1 MTRSA
6 RRNPL
11 TTEIAFDALQIEGG
25 LLAADWLAKV
35 AQLKAPFQSEA
46 DYRVPKGLNLRDEIG
61 RYWRI
66 AQAYWRDLSA
76 GRSSDASATDL
87 ADQFVLGLL
96 RDVFGFASL
105 APTDTIVESERF
117 FPIRF
122 SAMNSRVPVV
132 IGPVGAGL
140 DSPSS
145 EFGDGSRRRSPF
157 ALLQEYLNAFS
168 DATWGLVCDAFTLRL
183 AHDNASLTRPAW
195 VEADLLRIFT
205 EELYPDFAALWLLIH
220 ESRFGKL
227 DRAQEPS
234 PLESWLIEGREEGI
248 VAREKLANGFEKAV
262 ETLGQAFLSHAAN
275 GALRSALQM
284 GRLTKEAYF
293 AQLLRLLYRIIFLLT
308 AEERD
313 LLHMK
318 GTPKSTRELYVA
330 GYAILNVRNR
340 SLRRSAHD
348 HNIDQWEAVKIVFR
362 GLAGGES
369 RLGLP
374 ALAGLFALKHCP
386 DLDAARLENR
396 ALLTAVFQ
404 LCFLRED
411 SGIERVNWRDMGPDE
426 LGYIYE
432 GLLELVP
439 TITEEGRRFSFAGT
453 EESRGHIRKTTG
465 SYYTPDELVKVL
477 LDSALDP
484 VIAKTVAAHPA
495 NSADAVLKLAIVDPT
510 CGSGHFLIAAAR
522 RLAEHVVRLRT
533 TTTPTPE
540 EYRRA
545 LRDVVRHCV
554 YGVDANPLAVELCK
568 VSLWM
573 ESVTPGSP
581 LTFLESHIRNG
592 NSLLGTTGE
601 LMDDRI
607 PDAAWVSLEGDDESV
622 TRLLRNRNRDE
633 FHGQR
638 VLSWSDPVHSEKILE
653 AMEALEDAPDSDP
666 EALARKEKQWEE
678 LLASQAYEHN
688 RLVADAW
695 CAAFFWP
702 KAELGA
708 PSDAAPTTAVWRGL
722 RDRQGA
728 SQILVETIG
737 KISMD
742 YGLFHW
748 DQAFPNVFAR
758 GGFDVVLG
766 NPPWER
772 VKIQEQ
778 EFFAKRDPSIAN
790 ARNAAERKKRIAALP
805 ETNPTLWIEWCTASR
820 VAQGTS
826 HFFRQSGR
834 YPLSAQGD
842 INTYALFVE
851 HNWRAINRSGSA
863 GFIVPSG
870 IVTDDTTKELF
881 QTLVSGKVL
890 SSVYHF
896 ENEDRV
902 FRGLH
907 HAYRFVLMTI
917 GEAVNTDFVFYARR
931 ASQLT
936 DLNRHF
942 SLSADDIAALNPNTG
957 TSPTFRS
964 RRDADLNLKLYKRTG
979 ILWRDDDREG
989 NPWGMQFLRMFD
1001 MANDSGMFRTSGE
1014 LASAGW
1020 DLDGNRFVKDGRVML
1035 PLCEAKMFH
1044 HYDHRFGTYAGQTE
1058 AQARQG
1064 KLPELDDTAHQDP
1077 SFVTLPRY
1085 WVEGLEVE
1093 ERLAGRWDRSWLL
1106 GWRDI
1111 TGTEKRRT
1119 VIAAVVPR
1127 AGVNDKFLL
1136 MLPFVPARLVACLY
1150 GNLCSFPFDYAARQK
1165 VGGISLKY
1173 FTMRQLPTLKPSSY
1187 SSPTPWAHSMMLSE
1201 WLLSRILELTYTAWD
1216 LQPFAQDCGDDG
1228 PPYFWD
1234 SERRFQLRSEVD
1246 AAYFHLYGISPCDA
1260 EYIMDSFPVVR
1271 DADQRNHGEFR
1282 TKRVILEI
1290 YDALAKAEQT
1300 GRPYVSS
1307 LGPPT
1312 RVK

>member
-1 MTRSA
+1 MTRSV
-6 RRNPL
+6 RRNAL
-11 TTEIAFDALQIEGG
+11 TTEIAFEALQIEGG

-35 AQLKAPFQSEA
+35 AQLKAPFQSES

-66 AQAYWRDLSA
+66 AQAYWADLSA
-76 GRSSDASATDL
+76 GRSNGAPPDDL
-87 ADQFVLGLL
+87 ADQFVVGLL
-96 RDVFGFASL
+96 RDVFGFTSL
-105 APTDTIVESERF
+105 TPTDAVIESERF
-117 FPIRF
+117 LPVRF
-122 SAMNSRVPVV
+122 SALNSRVPVV
-132 IGPVGAGL
+132 IAPVGAGL

-145 EFGDGSRRRSPF
+145 ELGDGTRRRSPF
-157 ALLQEYLNAFS
+157 ALLQEYLNAFT
-168 DATWGLVCDAFTLRL
+168 DATWGLTCDALTLRL
-183 AHDNASLTRPAW
+183 ARDNASLTRPAW
-195 VEADLLRIFT
+195 IEADLSRIFT
-205 EELYPDFAALWLLIH
+205 EGLYPDFAALWLLIH
-220 ESRFGKL
+220 ESRFQTL
-227 DRAQEPS
+227 DPVPEPC
-234 PLESWLIEGREEGI
+234 PLESWLAASREQGI
-248 VAREKLANGFEKAV
+248 AARERLSSGFEKAV
-262 ETLGQAFLSHAAN
+262 VTLGQAFLSHVAN
-275 GALRSALQM
+275 GALRSALQL
-284 GRLTKEAYF
+284 GRLPTEGYF

-313 LLHMK
+313 LLHVR
-318 GTPKSTRELYVA
+318 GIAKSTRELYAA

-362 GLAGGES
+362 GLAGGEP

-374 ALAGLFALKHCP
+374 ALAGLFAPKQCP
-386 DLDAARLENR
+386 DLDAAHLENR
-396 ALLTAVFQ
+396 DLLTAVFQ
-404 LCFLRED
+404 LCFLRGD

-477 LDSALDP
+477 LDTALEP
-484 VIAKTVAAHPA
+484 VIARTVATHPGS
-495 NSADAVLKLAIVDPT
+495 SADALLELAVVDPT

-522 RLAEHVVRLRT
+522 RLAEHVARLRT
-533 TTTPTPE
+533 TTTPAAE

-573 ESVTPGSP
+573 ESVTPGLP
-581 LTFLESHIRNG
+581 LTFLETHIRHG
-592 NSLLGTTGE
+592 NSLLGTTAE
-601 LMDDRI
+601 LMGDRV
-607 PDAAWVSLEGDDESV
+607 PDEAWFSLEGDNEKV

-633 FHGQR
+633 FQGQS
-638 VLSWSDPVHSEKILE
+638 VLSWTKPTASENIRE
-653 AMEALEDAPDSDP
+653 AMDALEDAPDTDP
-666 EALARKEKQWEE
+666 EALARKEQQWQE
-678 LLASQAYEHN
+678 LLASQTYEHN

-702 KAELGA
+702 KGELGA
-708 PSDAAPTTAVWRGL
+708 VSDAAPTTSVWRSL
-722 RDRQGA
+722 RDREGA
-728 SQILVETIG
+728 SPLLVETVA
-737 KISMD
+737 KISRD
-742 YGLFHW
+742 YDLFHW
-748 DQAFPNVFAR
+748 DQAFPGVFER

-778 EFFAKRDPSIAN
+778 EFFAKRNPSIAN
-790 ARNAAERKKRIAALP
+790 ARNASERKKRIATLP
-805 ETNPTLWIEWCTASR
+805 EADPTLWIEWCTASR

-826 HFFRQSGR
+826 HFFRESGR

-851 HNWRAINRSGSA
+851 HNWRAINPSGRA

-881 QTLVSGKVL
+881 QALVSGKVL

-917 GEAVNTDFVFYARR
+917 GEAVNADFVFYARR
-931 ASQLT
+931 AAQLA
-936 DLNRHF
+936 DQGRHF
-942 SLSADDIAALNPNTG
+942 SLTADDIAALNPNTH
-957 TSPTFRS
+957 TCPTFRF
-964 RRDADLNLKLYKRTG
+964 RRDADLNLALYKRTG
-979 ILWRDDDREG
+979 ILWRDDDPNG
-989 NPWGMQFLRMFD
+989 NPWGLQFLRMFD
-1001 MANDSGMFRTSGE
+1001 MANDSGMFRTAGE
-1014 LASAGW
+1014 LSSAGW
-1020 DLDGNRFVKDGRVML
+1020 TIDGNRFVKDGTVML

-1064 KLPELDDTAHQDP
+1064 KLPELDDIAHRDP
-1077 SFVTLPRY
+1077 NVFTLPRY
-1085 WVEGLEVE
+1085 WIAEPEVE
-1093 ERLAGRWDRSWLL
+1093 DRLSGRWDRAWFL

-1119 VIAAVVPR
+1119 VIATIVPL
-1127 AGVNDKFLL
+1127 AAVNDKFLL
-1136 MLPFVPARLVACLY
+1136 MMPFVPAPLIACLY
-1150 GNLCSFPFDYAARQK
+1150 GNLCSFAFDYAARQK

-1173 FTMRQLPTLKPSSY
+1173 FTMRQLPALKPTCY
-1187 SSPTPWAHSMMLSE
+1187 SRPAPWAHSVVLSE

-1216 LQPFAQDCGDDG
+1216 IRPFAQDCGDEG
-1228 PPYFWD
+1228 PPYLWD
-1234 SERRFQLRSEVD
+1234 KERRFQLRSEVD
-1246 AAYFHLYGISPCDA
+1246 AAYFHLYGISPGDA

-1271 DADQRNHGEFR
+1271 DADQRTYGEFR

-1290 YDALAKAEQT
+1290 YDALASAEDS
-1300 GRPYVSS
+1300 GCPYVSS
-1307 LGPPT
+1307 LGAPT
-1312 RVK
+1312 RIK

>member
-6 RRNPL
+6 RRNAL

-25 LLAADWLAKV
+25 LLAADWLARV

-66 AQAYWRDLSA
+66 AQAYWADLSA
-76 GRSSDASATDL
+76 RSSVASPSDL
-87 ADQFVLGLL
+87 ADQFVVGLL
-96 RDVFGFASL
+96 RDVFGFTSL
-105 APTDTIVESERF
+105 TPTGALIESERF

-122 SAMNSRVPVV
+122 SALNSRVPV
-132 IGPVGAGL
+132 IIAPVGAGL

-145 EFGDGSRRRSPF
+145 ELADGSRRRSAF
-157 ALLQEYLNAFS
+157 ALLQEYLNAFT
-168 DATWGLVCDAFTLRL
+168 DATWGLACDAFTLRL
-183 AHDNASLTRPAW
+183 ARDNASLTRPSW
-195 VEADLLRIFT
+195 IEADLSRIFT

-220 ESRFGKL
+220 ESRFGNL
-227 DRAQEPS
+227 DRAPGPC
-234 PLESWLIEGREEGI
+234 PLELWLTEGREEGI
-248 VAREKLANGFEKAV
+248 VARDKLSSGFEKAV

-275 GALRSALQM
+275 SALRSALQT

-318 GTPKSTRELYVA
+318 GTAKSTRELYSA

-340 SLRRSAHD
+340 SVRRSAHD
-348 HNIDQWEAVKIVFR
+348 HNIDQWEAIKIVFR

-374 ALAGLFALKHCP
+374 ALAGLFAPKQCP

-396 ALLTAVFQ
+396 AWLTAVFQ
-404 LCFLRED
+404 LCFLRGD

-439 TITEEGRRFSFAGT
+439 NITEEGRRFSFAGT
-453 EESRGHIRKTTG
+453 EESRGHVRKTTG

-477 LDSALDP
+477 LDSALEP
-484 VIAKTVAAHPA
+484 VIARAVAAHPI
-495 NSADAVLKLAIVDPT
+495 NSADALLELAVVDPT

-522 RLAEHVVRLRT
+522 RLAEHVARLRT
-533 TTTPTPE
+533 ATTPAAE

-568 VSLWM
+568 VGLWM
-573 ESVTPGSP
+573 ESVAPGLP
-581 LTFLESHIRNG
+581 LTFLESHIRHG
-592 NSLLGTTGE
+592 NSLLGTTAK
-601 LMDDRI
+601 LMGDRI
-607 PDAAWVSLEGDDESV
+607 PDAAWVSLEGDDEKI
-622 TRLLRNRNRDE
+622 TRLLRNRNRHE
-633 FHGQR
+633 FHGQA
-638 VLSWSDPVHSEKILE
+638 VLSWSKPTDSENMQE
-653 AMEALEDAPDSDP
+653 AMEAIEDAPDSDP
-666 EALARKEKQWEE
+666 ESLARKEQQWEE

-702 KAELGA
+702 KRELGA
-708 PSDAAPTTAVWRGL
+708 VSDAAPTTAVWRGL

-728 SQILVETIG
+728 SQILIETVG
-737 KISMD
+737 KISKD

-748 DQAFPNVFAR
+748 DQAFPGVFAR

-778 EFFAKRDPSIAN
+778 EFFSKRDPSIAN

-805 ETNPTLWIEWCTASR
+805 ETDPTLWIDWCIASR
-820 VAQGTS
+820 IAQGTS
-826 HFFRQSGR
+826 HFLRQSGR
-834 YPLSAQGD
+834 YPLSGQGD

-851 HNWRAINRSGSA
+851 HNWRAICSSGRA

-881 QTLVSGKVL
+881 QALVSGKVL

-917 GEAVNTDFVFYARR
+917 GQAVNADFVFYARR
-931 ASQLT
+931 AAQLA
-936 DLNRHF
+936 DQDRHF
-942 SLSADDIAALNPNTG
+942 SLSADDIATLNPNTG
-957 TSPTFRS
+957 TCPTFRS
-964 RRDADLNLKLYKRTG
+964 RRDADMNLALYKRTG
-979 ILWRDDDREG
+979 ILWRDDVPDG
-989 NPWGMQFLRMFD
+989 NPWGLRFLAMFH
-1001 MANDSGMFRTSGE
+1001 MANDSGLFRTAGE
-1014 LASAGW
+1014 LGSAGW
-1020 DLDGNRFVKDGRVML
+1020 ALDGNRFVRDGRVML
-1035 PLCEAKMFH
+1035 PLYEAKMFR
-1044 HYDHRFGTYAGQTE
+1044 HYDHRFGSYAGQTE

-1064 KLPELDDTAHQDP
+1064 KLPELTEAAHQDP
-1077 SFVTLPRY
+1077 KLLTLPRY
-1085 WVEGLEVE
+1085 WVDESEVD
-1093 ERLAGRWDRSWLL
+1093 ERAADRWDQAWLL
-1106 GWRDI
+1106 GWRRI

-1119 VIAAVVPR
+1119 VVPTILPR
-1127 AGVNDKFLL
+1127 SATGDSIFLA
-1136 MLPFVPARLVACLY
+1136 LPSTEPRLIACLCA
-1150 GNLCSFPFDYAARQK
+1150 NLCSFPLDYAARQK
-1165 VGGISLKY
+1165 VGGLNLMFFTLK
-1173 FTMRQLPTLKPSSY
+1173 QLPTLPLSSY
-1187 SSPTPWAHSMMLSE
+1187 ANRPPWDLDNTVRD
-1201 WLLSRILELTYTAWD
+1201 WLVPRVLELTYTAWD
-1216 LQPFAQDCGDDG
+1216 LQDFARDCGNDG
-1228 PPYFWD
+1228 KPYMWNSD
-1234 SERRFQLRSEVD
+1234 RRFLLESEID
-1246 AAYFHLYGISPCDA
+1246 AAFFRLYSLSRSDV
-1260 EYIMDSFPVVR
+1260 EYILDSFPVVR
-1271 DADQRNHGEFR
+1271 NIDERAYSEFR
-1282 TKRVILEI
+1282 TKRVVLEI
-1290 YDALAKAEQT
+1290 YDALASAEQT
-1300 GRPYVSS
+1300 GRPFVSS

>member
-6 RRNPL
+6 RRNAL

-35 AQLKAPFQSEA
+35 AQLKAPFQSES

-66 AQAYWRDLSA
+66 AQAYWADLSA
-76 GRSSDASATDL
+76 GRSNGASPADL
-87 ADQFVLGLL
+87 ADQFVVGLL
-96 RDVFGFASL
+96 RDVFGFTSL
-105 APTDTIVESERF
+105 TPTGAVIESERF
-117 FPIRF
+117 FPVRF
-122 SAMNSRVPVV
+122 SALNSRVPVF
-132 IGPVGAGL
+132 IAPVGAGL

-145 EFGDGSRRRSPF
+145 ELGDGTRRRSPF
-157 ALLQEYLNAFS
+157 ALLQEYLNAFT
-168 DATWGLVCDAFTLRL
+168 DATWGLTCDALTLRL
-183 AHDNASLTRPAW
+183 ARDNASLTRPAW
-195 VEADLLRIFT
+195 IEADLSRIFT
-205 EELYPDFAALWLLIH
+205 EGLYPDFAALWLLIH
-220 ESRFGKL
+220 ESRFRTL
-227 DRAQEPS
+227 DRAPEPC
-234 PLESWLIEGREEGI
+234 PLESWLAASREQGI
-248 VAREKLANGFEKAV
+248 AARERLSSGFEKAV
-262 ETLGQAFLSHAAN
+262 VTLGQAFLSHAAN
-275 GALRSALQM
+275 GALRSALQL
-284 GRLTKEAYF
+284 GRLPKEAYF

-313 LLHMK
+313 LLHVR
-318 GTPKSTRELYVA
+318 GIAKSTRELYAA

-362 GLAGGES
+362 GLAGGEP

-374 ALAGLFALKHCP
+374 ALAGLFAPKQCP
-386 DLDAARLENR
+386 DLDAAHLENR
-396 ALLTAVFQ
+396 DLLTAVFQ
-404 LCFLRED
+404 LCFLRGD

-477 LDSALDP
+477 LDTALEP
-484 VIAKTVAAHPA
+484 VIARTVATHPGS
-495 NSADAVLKLAIVDPT
+495 SADALLELAVVDPT

-522 RLAEHVVRLRT
+522 RLAEHVARLRT
-533 TTTPTPE
+533 TTTPTTE

-554 YGVDANPLAVELCK
+554 FGVDANPLAVELCK

-573 ESVTPGSP
+573 ESVTPGLP
-581 LTFLESHIRNG
+581 LTFLESHIRHG
-592 NSLLGTTGE
+592 NSLLGTTAE
-601 LMDDRI
+601 LMGDGV
-607 PDAAWVSLEGDDESV
+607 PDTAWFSLEGDDERV

-633 FHGQR
+633 FHGQA
-638 VLSWSDPVHSEKILE
+638 VLSWSKPTDPENMQE
-653 AMEALEDAPDSDP
+653 AMEAVEDAPDNDP
-666 EALARKEKQWEE
+666 EALARKERQWEE

-702 KAELGA
+702 KAEIGA
-708 PSDAAPTTAVWRGL
+708 ISDAAPTTAVWRGL

-728 SQILVETIG
+728 SQILVETVG
-737 KISMD
+737 KISTD

-748 DQAFPNVFAR
+748 DQAFPTVFAR

-790 ARNAAERKKRIAALP
+790 ARNASERKKRIAALP
-805 ETNPTLWIEWCTASR
+805 ETDPTLWVDWCIASR

-851 HNWRAINRSGSA
+851 HNWRAINASGRA

-870 IVTDDTTKELF
+870 MVTDDTTKELF
-881 QTLVSGKVL
+881 QALVSDKVL

-907 HAYRFVLMTI
+907 HAYRFILMTI
-917 GEAVNTDFVFYARR
+917 GEAVTADFVFYVRR
-931 ASQLT
+931 AAQLA
-936 DLNRHF
+936 DRDRHF
-942 SLSADDIAALNPNTG
+942 SLNADDIAALNPNTG
-957 TSPTFRS
+957 TCPTFRS
-964 RRDADLNLKLYKRTG
+964 RRDADMSVALYKRTG
-979 ILWRDDDREG
+979 ILLKDDTPEG
-989 NPWGMQFLRMFD
+989 NPWGLRFLAMFHL
-1001 MANDSGMFRTSGE
+1001 ANDSGLFRTAGE
-1014 LASAGW
+1014 LSSAGW
-1020 DLDGNRFVKDGRVML
+1020 AIDGNRFVKGSKVML

-1044 HYDHRFGTYAGQTE
+1044 QYDHRFGTYAGQTE

-1064 KLPELDDTAHQDP
+1064 KLPELDDLAHQNP
-1077 SFVTLPRY
+1077 AIVAQPRY
-1085 WVEGLEVE
+1085 WIDQAQIE
-1093 ERLAGRWDRSWLL
+1093 ERLEGRWDWNWLL

-1119 VIAAVVPR
+1119 VVATVVPR
-1127 AGVNDKFLL
+1127 VGTGNTFLL
-1136 MLPFVPARLVACLY
+1136 AMPSVAPRLVACLY
-1150 GNLCSFPFDYAARQK
+1150 ANLCSMALDYSARQK
-1165 VGGISLKY
+1165 VGGLHLTYNIFK
-1173 FTMRQLPTLKPSSY
+1173 QLPVFGPGTY
-1187 SSPTPWAHSMMLSE
+1187 AERAPWEDISVGD
-1201 WLLSRILELTYTAWD
+1201 WLLQRVIELSYTARD
-1216 LQPFAQDCGDDG
+1216 LRPFAEDCGDEG
-1228 PPYFWD
+1228 PPFLWD
-1234 SERRFQLRSEVD
+1234 SERRFHLRCELD
-1246 AAYFHLYGISPCDA
+1246 AAFFHFYRIPRKDVDFVLNT
-1260 EYIMDSFPVVR
+1260 FPVVR
-1271 DADQRNHGEFR
+1271 NNDERAYGEFR
-1282 TKRVILEI
+1282 TRRVILDI
-1290 YDALAKAEQT
+1290 YDALASAEQT